1 MWYIVRLDSSR
12 VATLVKVSSATLV
25 SSSDPTRVKSN
36 YIQVETTILRQ
47 IKRCQLRSAALVSSE
62 SQVELY
68 TSKNYDFTAN
78 RMLARN

>member
-12 VATLVKVSSATLV
+12 VANLDKVRSVTLV
-25 SSSDPTRVKSN
+25 SSDDS
-36 YIQVETTILRQ
+36 
-47 IKRCQLRSAALVSSE
+47 

-78 RMLARN
+78 RTLPRMLLNHMNDGICRHLLITSLHLYN